1 MLMRGS
7 GYLFLLVTTL
17 SGQYPHID
25 AALYLSSLQTMLDN
39 PMVMYLGGYSFC
51 QANIVVEP

>member
-1 MLMRGS
+1 MRGS

-17 SGQYPHID
+17 SGRYPHID